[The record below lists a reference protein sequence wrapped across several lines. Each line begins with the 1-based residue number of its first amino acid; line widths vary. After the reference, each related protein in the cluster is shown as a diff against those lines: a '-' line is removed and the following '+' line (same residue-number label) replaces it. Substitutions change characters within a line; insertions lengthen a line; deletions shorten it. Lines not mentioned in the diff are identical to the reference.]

1 MSQLIRIKAVDV
13 LEGFRLRVTFSDG
26 TTRDIDVEPY
36 LHGPIFEPLRR
47 DPHLFRAVYV
57 DPELG
62 TVVWPNGADI
72 DPDVLYQNLTPAWME
87 AEVTR

>member
-1 MSQLIRIKAVDV
+1 MSQLIRVKAVDV

-72 DPDVLYQNLTPAWME
+72 DPDVLYHNLTPAWME
-87 AEVTR
+87 AEVTQ